1 MIDMRNLTVATLVF
15 LSTTLSAQVAD
26 VRLVSQTGRPTQLE
40 AGDLGDMVLAIE
52 NRGPDVARNLRVEFR
67 ASPGVTFTRQDPNC
81 TVPEPGLRICS
92 FGDFAPGITYSGAE
106 YMMPFAAGTHTVTAT
121 LLTDSTD
128 PDPANNRATLTYQTV
143 RTGGV
148 FISPFSFN
156 PLVEPGGTANIVV
169 SVYRPSPTAAPIPA
183 GTIVEARLSVTN
195 GATIESIEAPPLWSC
210 SLGGATATCRATA
223 PGSECCGELRV
234 HVRASED
241 RAGGVVRLNA
251 EAVVQHPGLDLP
263 STGSASFEVMRVAA
277 VTNVQDSGPGSLR
290 AAIEEVNEHCST
302 HPCRIAFELPG
313 EGPHTIVPATPLP
326 PIVADRILLEAG
338 EAKIVLDGTAAG
350 KGLEMH
356 VACEGVVRGLTFR
369 NFHATEGL
377 WYTTRR
383 PCVSENWRRQYY
395 IFDNRFERNRRGL
408 ILDGAP
414 GPLVQG
420 NVIRDN
426 QFSGIW
432 MWRGAAWMQY
442 NEIEDNGASGIFIGP
457 EVRETHLLWNTIRRN
472 REMGVAVA
480 RGAGHIDIQSNRIS
494 DNGGL
499 GIDWGLDGV
508 TPPREDDSATE
519 TNAPTI
525 LGAFYDA
532 PSNRTQVT
540 LYVSSRITQAFP
552 GGYVVV
558 ELFAN
563 EKPDGDGEVVLG
575 FSAVPPDG
583 TPVTLMMPGDQRGKW
598 INATASRA
606 GRIYLDRSTIFG
618 DKVSTSE
625 LSNSVLVP

>member
-1 MIDMRNLTVATLVF
+1 MRGFIVALFVL

-26 VRLVSQTGRPTQLE
+26 VRLVAQTGRPTQLE
-40 AGDLGDMVLAIE
+40 SGDLGDMTLAIQ
-52 NRGPDVARNLRVEFR
+52 NLGPDIARNLRVELR
-67 ASPGVTFTRQDPNC
+67 ASAGVTFTRQDPNC

-106 YMMPFAAGTHTVTAT
+106 YRMPFAAGTHTVTAT

-128 PDPANNRATLTYQTV
+128 PEPANNHATLTYATV

-148 FISPFSFN
+148 FISPFSLN
-156 PLVEPGGTANIVV
+156 QRVEPGGLADIPV
-169 SVYRPSPTAAPIPA
+169 SVYRPAPTSAPIPA

-195 GATIESIEAPPLWSC
+195 GATIESIDAPPLWSC

-234 HVRASED
+234 YVRASEN
-241 RAGGVVRLNA
+241 RAGGIVRVNA

-263 STGSASFEVMRVAA
+263 STGSASFEVFRVAA

-302 HPCRIAFELPG
+302 LSCRIAFELPG
-313 EGPHTIVPATPLP
+313 EGPHTIVPAKPLP
-326 PIVADRILLEAG
+326 PIVADRIYM
-338 EAKIVLDGTAAG
+338 EAKTAKIILDGTAAG

-356 VACEGVVRGLTFR
+356 VACEGVVSGLTFR

-383 PCVSENWRRQYY
+383 PCVSENWQRQFFIY
-395 IFDNRFERNRRGL
+395 DNRFERNRRGL
-408 ILDGAP
+408 ILDDAP
-414 GPLVQG
+414 MALVQG
-420 NVIRDN
+420 NMFREN
-426 QFSGIW
+426 TFSGIW
-432 MWRGAAWMQY
+432 MWRGSAWMQY
-442 NEIEDNGASGIFIGP
+442 NDVEDNGASGIFIGP
-457 EVRETHLLWNTIRRN
+457 EVRETHLLWNRIRRN

-480 RGAGHIDIQSNRIS
+480 RGAGHIDIQSNQIS

-519 TNAPTI
+519 TNPPTI
-525 LGAFYDA
+525 LGAYYDA
-532 PSNRTQVT
+532 PSDRTQVT
-540 LYVSSRITQAFP
+540 LSVRTRITPAFP
-552 GGYVVV
+552 AGYVVV
-558 ELFAN
+558 ELFSN

-575 FSAVPPDG
+575 FSTLPPDG
-583 TPVTLMMPGDQRGKW
+583 TPVTLFLPGDHRGKW

-606 GRIYLDRSTIFG
+606 GRIYFDRSTIFG
-618 DKVSTSE
+618 DMPATSE
-625 LSNSVLVP
+625 LSNSALVPR